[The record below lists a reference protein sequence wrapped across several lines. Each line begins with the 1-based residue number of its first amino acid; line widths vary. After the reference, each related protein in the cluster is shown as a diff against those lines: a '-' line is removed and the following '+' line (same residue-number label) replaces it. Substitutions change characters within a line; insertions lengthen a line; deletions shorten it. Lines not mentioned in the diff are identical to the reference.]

1 LIPLDCTFAQHLS
14 PKSLHVDKLASYAT
28 PPLSPAAHRSL
39 NLDTPSGR
47 QLSAHF
53 GGMEGEDPHRRQY
66 DQSGYPSS
74 RGYGQVPRGGGSDA
88 SDRFRQP
95 QISSLRS
102 PTSGPRTSTAGQSQ
116 GITGYG
122 YTQGQQQYAPQL
134 QDAAL
139 QYQAEFTQDPQR
151 AQQYTQYSS
160 NLMYNMPQQTP
171 QQSPYEPVQQFQP
184 RQTAA
189 VEVLSTQFGVPQY
202 YPTGDP
208 TSAPGPMAQQYAT
221 APFQQQI
228 TYQQPAHT
236 GRAALPPAYPTG
248 MAEYVQPNVPEV
260 LEQQEPAPDAG
271 GYDAAYRRYVEK
283 LRATFQDVKEGR
295 LVEAG
300 QGLLE
305 ISEFLL
311 GQAVE
316 LGKLI

>member
-1 LIPLDCTFAQHLS
+1 
-14 PKSLHVDKLASYAT
+14 
-28 PPLSPAAHRSL
+28 
-39 NLDTPSGR
+39 
-47 QLSAHF
+47 
-53 GGMEGEDPHRRQY
+53 
-66 DQSGYPSS
+66 
-74 RGYGQVPRGGGSDA
+74 
-88 SDRFRQP
+88 
-95 QISSLRS
+95 
-102 PTSGPRTSTAGQSQ
+102 
-116 GITGYG
+116 
-122 YTQGQQQYAPQL
+122 L

-228 TYQQPAHT
+228 TYQQSAHT